1 MHDDASK
8 VGESEPSTQC
18 ETLNINQAVQD
29 IEDQQETGQSE
40 PNIYQILQLCLCTCR
55 CCNADG
61 ASCVREYWL
70 PK

>member
-40 PNIYQILQLCLCTCR
+40 PNIYTILQLLF
-55 CCNADG
+55 
-61 ASCVREYWL
+61 
-70 PK
+70 P